1 MQNMTNKRWYYNPG
15 KDNDT
20 AISTRIRLARNLK
33 SYPFPQRMTL
43 SQKEAL
49 QATVCEAVK
58 DITVDNKRF
67 MQVRMEELSDL
78 QCVAMVERHLISPEF
93 STSREG
99 RMLLLSEDEAISIM
113 LCEEDHLRIQ
123 VMKSGQAV
131 EECLK
136 TALELEKA
144 LSEKL
149 EFAFDE
155 RLGYLTACPTNLGT
169 AMRASVMLHLPALE
183 MNNSVN
189 SLANTVSKIGL
200 TLRGSFGEGSK
211 ADTSLYQLSNQITL
225 GITEESAAQNLVSIA
240 NQVVEQERLA
250 RKEFE
255 RIVLEDKTYRAY
267 AILKNARLMSSK
279 ELGSLVGI
287 LRIGISEG
295 VMSVP
300 DHQTLTSLIFDTK
313 QANIALCNPDAVTP
327 AKRDEIRANTV
338 RERI

>member
-1 MQNMTNKRWYYNPG
+1 MQNMTDKRWYYNSG
-15 KDNDT
+15 TDNDT
-20 AISTRIRLARNLK
+20 AVSTRIRLARNVK
-33 SYPFPQRMTL
+33 GYPFPARLTTA
-43 SQKEAL
+43 QKEEFNS
-49 QATVCEAVK
+49 TVCNAVK
-58 DITVDNKRF
+58 GMTVQGKKLMTVKMDD
-67 MQVRMEELSDL
+67 LSEK
-78 QCVAMVERHLISPEF
+78 QCYAMVERHLISPEF
-93 STSREG
+93 AASRQG
-99 RMLLLSEDEAISIM
+99 RTLILSEDEGISIM

-131 EECLK
+131 SECLE

-183 MNNSVN
+183 SKNAVA

-211 ADTSLYQLSNQITL
+211 ADSGLYQLSNQITL
-225 GITEESAAQNLVSIA
+225 GITEESAAQNLVAIT
-240 NQVVEQERLA
+240 NQVIQKERAA

-255 RIVLEDKTYRAY
+255 SIVIEDKAYRAY
-267 AILKNARLMSSK
+267 AVLKNARLLSFK
-279 ELGSLVGI
+279 ELGSLIGVLRIALTNGI
-287 LRIGISEG
+287 LTEI
-295 VMSVP
+295 
-300 DHQTLTSLIFDTK
+300 DHQNLTSLIFDTK
-313 QANIALCNPDAVTP
+313 QANIALCNKGADTP
-327 AKRDEIRANTV
+327 AERDRVRAQIV